1 MPKYYGTVTITLSGW
16 FDADGIEEIQD
27 DPMRY
32 ASNCTI
38 ETEIVDMDIEEDDAD
53 GEDYDYQRI
62 N

>member
-1 MPKYYGTVTITLSGW
+1 MPKYYGTVTFTLSGW
-16 FDADGIEEIQD
+16 FDPDGFEEIQD

-53 GEDYDYQRI
+53 GEDYDD
-62 N
+62 